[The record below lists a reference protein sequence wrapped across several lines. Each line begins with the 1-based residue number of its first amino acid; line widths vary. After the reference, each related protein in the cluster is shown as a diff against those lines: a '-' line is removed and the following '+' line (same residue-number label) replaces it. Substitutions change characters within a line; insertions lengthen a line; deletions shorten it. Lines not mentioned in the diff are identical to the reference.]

1 MSKNKNKNRYK
12 KQAKKKGFLSG
23 MNEGLKTKG
32 DIKNSSLETGKD
44 LLIGV
49 IGGGL
54 IGAAVGKPSL
64 LVGIATTLGGHY
76 SGNKLVQILG
86 LGIMTGGTFKSTAAV
101 SGLEGLDGVKERLQA
116 FKTVLSDKFFL
127 DKIKKKAS
135 STNGIGEL
143 QYFTY
148 PDGELAALNDIERQ
162 IEESAYQFQ
171 GSGLRGDEDD
181 IQVGIIDLD
190 DRLI

>member
-1 MSKNKNKNRYK
+1 MSKKKNRYQK
-12 KQAKKKGFLSG
+12 KATKKGFLSG
-23 MNEGLKTKG
+23 MNEGLKTEG
-32 DIKNSSLETGKD
+32 NLKNSSLETGKNI
-44 LLIGV
+44 LIGV

-54 IGAAVGKPSL
+54 VGAVIGKPSM

-86 LGIMTGGTFKSTAAV
+86 LGIMAGGTIKSGTV

-116 FKTVLSDKFFL
+116 FKTSMSDRLYL
-127 DKIKKKAS
+127 DKILKKKAG
-135 STNGIGEL
+135 TNGIGEL

-148 PDGELAALNDIERQ
+148 PDSSMGELAALNDIEKQ
-162 IEESAYQFQ
+162 IEESAMQFQ
-171 GSGLRGDEDD
+171 GNGSFAGDD
-181 IQVGIIDLD
+181 IEIGIIDLD

>member
-12 KQAKKKGFLSG
+12 KQALKKGFLSG
-23 MNEGLKTKG
+23 MNEGLNTKG
-32 DIKNSSLETGKD
+32 SIKNSSLETGKD

-64 LVGIATTLGGHY
+64 LIGIATTLGGHY
-76 SGNKLVQILG
+76 SGNKLVQVLG
-86 LGIMTGGTFKSTAAV
+86 LGIMAGGTIKSGTV
-101 SGLEGLDGVKERLQA
+101 SGFEGMDGVKERLQT
-116 FKTVLSDKFFL
+116 FKTIISDKFYL
-127 DKIKKKAS
+127 DKILKKKAAT
-135 STNGIGEL
+135 TNGIGEL

-171 GSGLRGDEDD
+171 GNGSLSDDEMQ
-181 IQVGIIDLD
+181 IGIIDLD

>member
-23 MNEGLKTKG
+23 MREKLNTKG
-32 DIKNSSLETGKD
+32 NIKNSSLETGKD

-54 IGAAVGKPSL
+54 IGAVVGKPSL

-86 LGIMTGGTFKSTAAV
+86 LGMMAGGSFRTQPV

-116 FKTVLSDKFFL
+116 FKTSLSDKLFL
-127 DKIKKKAS
+127 DMIKKKAG
-135 STNGIGEL
+135 TNGIGEL

-148 PDGELAALNDIERQ
+148 PDSSMGELAALNDIERQ

-171 GSGLRGDEDD
+171 GGGAMSDD
-181 IQVGIIDLD
+181 DLQIGIIDLD

>member
-1 MSKNKNKNRYK
+1 MSKNKHKNRYHK
-12 KQAKKKGFLSG
+12 RAKKKGFLAG
-23 MNEGLKTKG
+23 MNDGLQTKG
-32 DIKNSSLETGKD
+32 NLKNASLETATA
-44 LLIGV
+44 LIVGVVGGGV
-49 IGGGL
+49 IGA
-54 IGAAVGKPSL
+54 IIGKPSFL
-64 LVGIATTLGGHY
+64 AGIATTGAGYY
-76 SGNKLVQILG
+76 SGSKLVQLIG
-86 LGIMTGGTFKSTAAV
+86 VGMMAGGGIRSGTV

-116 FKTVLSDKFFL
+116 FKTVLADKFYL

-135 STNGIGEL
+135 LANGIGEL

-171 GSGLRGDEDD
+171 GAGLRGDDDD
-181 IQVGIIDLD
+181 IQVGIMDLD

>member
-12 KQAKKKGFLSG
+12 KRAKKKGFLSG
-23 MNEGLKTKG
+23 MNEGLNTKG

-49 IGGGL
+49 VGGGL

-76 SGNKLVQILG
+76 SGNKLIQILG
-86 LGIMTGGTFKSTAAV
+86 LGIMAGGTFKSTTTV
-101 SGLEGLDGVKERLQA
+101 SGLEGMDGVKERLQA
-116 FKTVLSDKFFL
+116 FKTVLSDKFYL
-127 DKIKKKAS
+127 EKIKKKAS

-148 PDGELAALNDIERQ
+148 PEGELAALNDIESQ

-171 GSGLRGDEDD
+171 GRGSLSDDD
-181 IQVGIIDLD
+181 IQVGIVDLD
-190 DRLI
+190 DRLF

>member
-1 MSKNKNKNRYK
+1 MAKNKNKNRYK

-23 MNEGLKTKG
+23 MNGSLDTKG
-32 DIKNSSLETGKD
+32 NIKNSSLETGKD

-54 IGAAVGKPSL
+54 IGAAVGKPSM

-86 LGIMTGGTFKSTAAV
+86 LGIMAGGTFKSASTV
-101 SGLEGLDGVKERLQA
+101 SGLEGMDGVKERLQA
-116 FKTVLSDKFFL
+116 FKQVLSDKFYL
-127 DKIKKKAS
+127 DKIKKKVAATK

-148 PDGELAALNDIERQ
+148 PEGELAALNDIERQ
-162 IEESAYQFQ
+162 QWM
-171 GSGLRGDEDD
+171 LM
-181 IQVGIIDLD
+181 
-190 DRLI
+190 